1 MFRGVQHINMDVKG
15 RMAIPARQREPILN
29 ICDGKLVLT
38 IDTQSPCLVLYPIG
52 EWDRIE
58 LEVQNLPALKPQIKR
73 FQRLVLGYA
82 SDVDLDSNGR
92 LLLPPSLREY
102 AHLEK
107 KLVLVGQG
115 NKLEI
120 WAENLW
126 FEERDDAL
134 AERGVESSLPDELVS
149 LSL

>member
-15 RMAIPARQREPILN
+15 RIAIPARQREPILN
-29 ICDGKLVLT
+29 ICNGKLVLT
-38 IDTQSPCLVLYPIG
+38 IDTQFSCLVLYPIG

-82 SDVDLDSNGR
+82 TDVDLDSSGR

-102 AHLEK
+102 AHLK
-107 KLVLVGQG
+107 KRLVLVGQG
-115 NKLEI
+115 NKLEL

-126 FEERDDAL
+126 LEERDNAL
-134 AERGVESSLPDELVS
+134 AERGAEVSLPDELVS

>member
-15 RMAIPARQREPILN
+15 RIAIPARHREPILN
-29 ICDGKLVLT
+29 ICNGKLVLT

-82 SDVDLDSNGR
+82 TDVDLDSSGR

-102 AHLEK
+102 AHLK
-107 KLVLVGQG
+107 KRLVLVGQG
-115 NKLEI
+115 NKLEL

-126 FEERDDAL
+126 LEERDNAL
-134 AERGVESSLPDELVS
+134 AERGAEVSLPDELVS